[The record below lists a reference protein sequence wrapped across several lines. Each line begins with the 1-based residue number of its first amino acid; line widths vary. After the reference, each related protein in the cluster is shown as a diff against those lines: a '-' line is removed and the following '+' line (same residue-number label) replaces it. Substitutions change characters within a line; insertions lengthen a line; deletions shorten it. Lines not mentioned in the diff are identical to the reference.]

1 MVHSTAICWKIGL
14 AVFAAA
20 LPFWQLPALADD
32 GKADK
37 VEPRPQPVEA
47 KSVRIILQ
55 PPANDAVF
63 ALRPPRPA
71 AAVGTVS
78 TQPAGDAAGAPPRPE
93 PVKPQED
100 AAVVDLPSLSEQSR
114 QIALQPPDSNAAPA
128 QPRPEPA
135 KLKEDALVVAPPS
148 SPERSSQI
156 VLQPAASNVAPDQPR
171 PEPAK
176 LKQDAAFVTSPSSAE
191 RSSQIA
197 LQPPASNVA
206 PASPRPEP
214 VKLKEDAAFVASPSS
229 AERSL
234 QVALQPPASNAA
246 SVRPRPDPAKIRKD
260 ATSAPIPSLPE
271 RRPFRPVLA
280 NIEPGEKEQ
289 NAALASQ
296 KQTPE
301 PASFLAKVNSAF
313 KPLTNLW
320 PGNQKASEAA
330 SPTAEASDRSTA
342 SPASADPGPASDK
355 TDGKQEQ
362 GSFLKSLRFW

>member
-1 MVHSTAICWKIGL
+1 MVDSTAICWKIGL

-20 LPFWQLPALADD
+20 LPFGQLPALADD

-47 KSVRIILQ
+47 KAVRIILQ

-71 AAVGTVS
+71 APVGTVS
-78 TQPAGDAAGAPPRPE
+78 TQPAGGAALAPPPPE
-93 PVKPQED
+93 PVNPQED
-100 AAVVDLPSLSEQSR
+100 AAFVDPPSLSEQFP
-114 QIALQPPDSNAAPA
+114 QLAVQPSASDAVPA

-135 KLKEDALVVAPPS
+135 KLKEDAAFVASPS
-148 SPERSSQI
+148 SPERSS
-156 VLQPAASNVAPDQPR
+156 
-171 PEPAK
+171 K
-176 LKQDAAFVTSPSSAE
+176 T
-191 RSSQIA
+191 A

-206 PASPRPEP
+206 PVQPRPEP
-214 VKLKEDAAFVASPSS
+214 AKLKEDAAFVASPSS
-229 AERSL
+229 PERSP
-234 QVALQPPASNAA
+234 QIALQPPASNAA
-246 SVRPRPDPAKIRKD
+246 SVRPRPEPAKIRKD
-260 ATSAPIPSLPE
+260 AASAPIPSLPE

-280 NIEPGEKEQ
+280 NLEPAEQ
-289 NAALASQ
+289 ERNAALASQ

-301 PASFLAKVNSAF
+301 PTSFLAKVNSAF

-320 PGNQKASEAA
+320 PGNKQASEAA

-342 SPASADPGPASDK
+342 STVSTDPGPASDE
-355 TDGKQEQ
+355 TEVKQEQ